1 MATFRITGGALTG
14 VLMSSNYPDNTLP
27 GIEGPVDPGYGI
39 DAGLRPTHPIVI
51 PPDAI
56 APGVPTHPIYLPVYP
71 SHPIVIPPGSLAPGV
86 PTHPIYLPVYPS
98 HPIVIP
104 PDAVGPGQPEHP
116 IVLPPLGMWGPTRSP
131 THATDRDPA
140 RGDCAG
146 TGRDGPCGGLL
157 PGAAGDVYGGDAGA
171 HGADR
176 ARAEGIATGG
186 ASLCCAGAAAGV
198 GGVWS
203 QLQELR
209 GVYRDPG
216 ADDDHAD
223 LPAAWVRGH
232 RDDAGRH
239 DDGA

>member
-56 APGVPTHPIYLPVYP
+56 GPGVPTHPIYLPVYP

-86 PTHPIYLPVYPS
+86 PTHPIYLPVYPA

-116 IVLPPLGMWGPTRSP
+116 IVLPPAGPVDPGYGIDAGLRP
-131 THATDRDPA
+131 THPIYNPAYPSHPIVIPPEAIVPEPDGKAHVVVYYQGQRVTFTVEMPA
-140 RGDCAG
+140 RVPP
-146 TGRDGPCGGLL
+146 TE
-157 PGAAGDVYGGDAGA
+157 AAPK
-171 HGADR
+171 
-176 ARAEGIATGG
+176 
-186 ASLCCAGAAAGV
+186 
-198 GGVWS
+198 
-203 QLQELR
+203 R
-209 GVYRDPG
+209 G
-216 ADDDHAD
+216 
-223 LPAAWVRGH
+223 
-232 RDDAGRH
+232 
-239 DDGA
+239 